1 MNIYND
7 KVTHRFGE
15 QEPNHVLPPPP
26 INPDEIKLT
35 RTARSRLSQ
44 LRSGFSRLLNS
55 YLNRLDDKIENK
67 CPKCQTTPVYT
78 NHLFNCQ
85 ANPTSLHTST
95 LSKPLTSL
103 DWKNSKI
110 LTQDEATTT
119 TTWARN
125 RDVLCT
131 LYAKLNRFNTNL
143 K

>member
-55 YLNRLDDKIENK
+55 FLNRLIIKLKINVPNVK
-67 CPKCQTTPVYT
+67 PHLTIQTTCLIVKQIQPA
-78 NHLFNCQ
+78 F
-85 ANPTSLHTST
+85 
-95 LSKPLTSL
+95 PLP
-103 DWKNSKI
+103 
-110 LTQDEATTT
+110 AYRP

-125 RDVLCT
+125 QDVLCT
-131 LYAKLNRFNTNL
+131 LHVKFNRFNTNL